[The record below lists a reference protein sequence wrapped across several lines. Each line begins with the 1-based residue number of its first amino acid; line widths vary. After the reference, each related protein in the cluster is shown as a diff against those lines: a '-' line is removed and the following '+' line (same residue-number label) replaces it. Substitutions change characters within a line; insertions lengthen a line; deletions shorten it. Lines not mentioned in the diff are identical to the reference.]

1 MWVFFHHLR
10 VFFFFFSSPSS
21 SNLRWE
27 SNQAVHVSPPESEAA
42 ELHILHT
49 GSHHWT
55 HSPDQELVY
64 YITAGGLIASV
75 TQRCD
80 GRVLISTAS
89 TCG

>member
-1 MWVFFHHLR
+1 MCGLRFFL
-10 VFFFFFSSPSS
+10 FFSFFPCPSS

-27 SNQAVHVSPPESEAA
+27 SNQAVNVSAPESEAT

-55 HSPDQELVY
+55 YSSDRELVY

-75 TQRCD
+75 TVKATQEF
-80 GRVLISTAS
+80 
-89 TCG
+89 